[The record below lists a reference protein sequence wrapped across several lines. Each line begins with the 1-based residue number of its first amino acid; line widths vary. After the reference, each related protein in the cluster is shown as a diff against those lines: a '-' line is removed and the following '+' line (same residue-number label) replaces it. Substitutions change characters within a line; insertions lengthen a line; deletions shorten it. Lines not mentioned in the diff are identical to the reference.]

1 MSVPVQ
7 LYVYDLSNGMASRL
21 SRQLTGRQ
29 IDGIW
34 HTSVVVFNREIF
46 YGQGIM
52 TAAPGRSHHGTPLR
66 VIDMGETSLDEAT
79 WNDYLDDMRDHYTAD
94 KYHLLDFNCNSFTN
108 DAVGFLTGR
117 AIPDFIKDLPADF
130 LSTPF
135 GAALRPTIDAMFR
148 APSASSTPVPTVSP
162 TPSTQSPPV
171 RPDPNPQLTA
181 SLLQAIVNQPAL
193 PALPPPF
200 TPPAPSSTSASATQS
215 LTGPIHLA
223 TNPASFHALLRTHRA
238 LVAFFTQQSC
248 PPCRVIEPVFE
259 RLAHDAANN
268 TNNASR
274 KGGLAFTKVDIGVG
288 LGSALAQEYSV
299 RATPTF
305 VFFLDGKK
313 VAEIKGADA
322 GELKTQV
329 DLLIWGAWPPHPHTA
344 LSSRALSFS
353 LAPILFAQ
361 QPPLAALAAKL
372 CAFVDAHADAA
383 RAGAAWDLDGDDSMG
398 NDGNNQG
405 QDGEA
410 DGKKNAGGTGG
421 NGVEDVLK
429 AKDALTA
436 RVVPFLK
443 ARAALLSSSSP
454 TTPKSP
460 LNAPNAKSP
469 LNKSNPLNIPLD
481 PSTLAAFTRA
491 TSTLAG
497 ALPADQLFPLV
508 DMWRLALLDPRVA
521 TFVAT
526 CTCGDDNP
534 INVFLTKLSSSTS
547 SNSSTSNDASPSPSR
562 NYVLVL
568 LRLLANAFASPDL
581 ARRMM
586 APSPPLPP
594 PSSATSR
601 THNGLRDT
609 WTPLLVGALLHADA
623 GVRTAAASLAFNAA
637 AYGLN
642 RRLNPPPP
650 SANPPPPP
658 NPTPTSPTGAT
669 ANSPTNGGASMSTRD
684 DSADEDGA
692 DDSEWS
698 LELASALVE
707 AIERET
713 TNEDVVHRLVAA
725 LAALVRLSPAHD
737 ELSSLLEVLQARDVL
752 RRKLSA
758 GEFGVG
764 KGGVR
769 KEEVRALIRD
779 VADKLCP

>member
-34 HTSVVVFNREIF
+34 HTSVVVFNREVF

-79 WNDYLDDMRDHYTAD
+79 WNEYLDDMRDHYTAD

-181 SLLQAIVNQPAL
+181 SLLQALVNQPAL
-193 PALPPPF
+193 PELPPPF
-200 TPPAPSSTSASATQS
+200 TPPTPSSTSASTPATQS

-268 TNNASR
+268 SNNASR

-305 VFFLDGKK
+305 IFFLDGNK
-313 VAEIKGADA
+313 VAEIRGADA

-361 QPPLAALAAKL
+361 QPPLPALAAKL
-372 CAFVDAHADAA
+372 CAFVDAHIDAA
-383 RAGAAWDLDGDDSMG
+383 RAGAAWDLDGDRDDNMQQ
-398 NDGNNQG
+398 ND
-405 QDGEA
+405 
-410 DGKKNAGGTGG
+410 DGKNDKGGKGGTGAG
-421 NGVEDVLK
+421 DVEDVLK
-429 AKDALTA
+429 AKDALTS

-443 ARAALLSSSSP
+443 ARAALLSSSTS
-454 TTPKSP
+454 PKSP
-460 LNAPNAKSP
+460 LNNAKSP
-469 LNKSNPLNIPLD
+469 LNKSNPNPLTIPLD
-481 PSTLAAFTRA
+481 PSTLAAFARA

-508 DMWRLALLDPRVA
+508 DMWRLALLDARVG
-521 TFVAT
+521 TFVST
-526 CTCGDDNP
+526 RGEDNP
-534 INVFLTKLSSSTS
+534 ISVFLAKL
-547 SNSSTSNDASPSPSR
+547 STSNDSNNANDASTR

-586 APSPPLPP
+586 QPSE
-594 PSSATSR
+594 SM
-601 THNGLRDT
+601 NGVVGGMGGLRDA
-609 WTPLLVGALLHADA
+609 WTPLLVGALLHADP

-637 AYGLN
+637 A
-642 RRLNPPPP
+642 
-650 SANPPPPP
+650 
-658 NPTPTSPTGAT
+658 T
-669 ANSPTNGGASMSTRD
+669 D
-684 DSADEDGA
+684 DSAGA
-692 DDSEWS
+692 DDSEWA

-725 LAALVRLSPAHD
+725 LAALVRLSPAHE
-737 ELSSLLEVLQARDVL
+737 ELTSLLEVLQARDVL

-758 GEFGVG
+758 GEFAGG